1 MSKRPLCGAA
11 LLWAVMLWLLGQMQV
26 SAFTFQTPKLPL
38 KIPLE
43 KAAVSGEIY
52 KKEEFTLYTNLYIK
66 NANLTINSKQ
76 YSIDNVKVHIKR
88 EKCSTAF
95 RCGDKVFVKGR
106 LEEIPLPANLGQ
118 FNERVYN
125 YARGIKWYQS
135 GESVQVLEKNFNLFL
150 KWQNKIKEMWIKGI
164 SKVVPEDKIGFFESV
179 LLGEKRNLDSSQ
191 KILFQIMGCSHILA
205 ISGLHLSIMGGGL
218 LKILQRLSVPF
229 WAAGSIS
236 MIAMILY
243 GGLTGSGAAVM
254 RAAIMFSVWIG
265 ALIWKRTYDFLSSAA
280 LACILLLI
288 KSPLYL
294 YDSSFLLSFGAILG
308 LGLVQPAFFSK
319 KMQRGKKTLGEKTKK
334 LFMDGIKG
342 GIAVWAVL
350 LPMMMYFFYEISV
363 FGIIINL
370 LVLPTAGIL
379 LISGCAGSLLGMCGI
394 ISLGKLVT
402 ALALLILEAYISV
415 GKIIQHIPFA
425 MWITGKPALWK
436 CVCYYMF
443 LILLL
448 CVKNCK
454 KSSKRR
460 KTFWSGIW
468 IASLLLLCV
477 KLPWEIRDITFLDVG
492 QGDCICIHTG
502 NRSCFLID
510 GGSSSVSGVGKY
522 RILPFLKAC
531 GIQEIKGIFVS
542 HTDLDHISG
551 IQEILES
558 VARKE
563 TQIKLERLFLSECEE
578 KKEKL
583 EELEKKGKKA
593 GCKAVYIKKG
603 TKIREGKVQLE
614 CLAPDRKD
622 LECNEGSQA
631 FCMTKGSLKVLF
643 TGDIEG
649 EGENELFQ
657 EIKARGEEYDVLKVA
672 HHGSKNSTKE
682 EFLEIVNPKA
692 SVISCGKDNSYGHPH
707 KELLERLENYT
718 EKMLLTM
725 EEGEIRLTER
735 KNSFCI
741 ESRLGKK
748 RYLFMENE
756 P

>member
-11 LLWAVMLWLLGQMQV
+11 LLWAVILWLLGQMQV

-308 LGLVQPAFFSK
+308 LGLVQPALFSK
-319 KMQRGKKTLGEKTKK
+319 KTQRGKKTLGEKIKK

-460 KTFWSGIW
+460 KTFWSRIW

-593 GCKAVYIKKG
+593 GCKVVYIKKG

-718 EKMLLTM
+718 EKMLFTM

>member
-95 RCGDKVFVKGR
+95 RCGYKVFVKGR

-370 LVLPTAGIL
+370 LVLPTVGIL

-718 EKMLLTM
+718 EKMLFTM

>member
-66 NANLTINSKQ
+66 NANLTINSKR

-718 EKMLLTM
+718 EKMLFTM

>member
-52 KKEEFTLYTNLYIK
+52 KKEEFTLYINLYIK

-454 KSSKRR
+454 KSSKRW
-460 KTFWSGIW
+460 KTFWSRIW

-718 EKMLLTM
+718 EKMLFTM

>member
-1 MSKRPLCGAA
+1 MSKRPLCGAV

-718 EKMLLTM
+718 EKMLFTM

>member
-1 MSKRPLCGAA
+1 MSKRPLCGAS

-718 EKMLLTM
+718 EKMLFTM

>member
-308 LGLVQPAFFSK
+308 LGLVQPALFSK
-319 KMQRGKKTLGEKTKK
+319 KTQRGKKTLGEKIKK

-394 ISLGKLVT
+394 TPLGKLVT
-402 ALALLILEAYISV
+402 APALLILEAYISV

-718 EKMLLTM
+718 EKMLFTM

>member
-657 EIKARGEEYDVLKVA
+657 EIKAKGEEYDVLKVA

-718 EKMLLTM
+718 EKMLFTM

>member
-308 LGLVQPAFFSK
+308 LGLVQPALFSK
-319 KMQRGKKTLGEKTKK
+319 KTQRGKKTLGEKTKK

-415 GKIIQHIPFA
+415 GKIIQNIPFA
-425 MWITGKPALWK
+425 VWITGKPALWK

-558 VARKE
+558 VPRKE

-718 EKMLLTM
+718 EKMLFTM

>member
-415 GKIIQHIPFA
+415 GKIIQNIPFA
-425 MWITGKPALWK
+425 VWITGKPALWK

-558 VARKE
+558 VPRKE

-718 EKMLLTM
+718 EKMLFTM

>member
-135 GESVQVLEKNFNLFL
+135 GESVQVLGKNFNLFL

-394 ISLGKLVT
+394 TPLGKLVT

-460 KTFWSGIW
+460 KTFWSGLW

-718 EKMLLTM
+718 EKMLFTM

>member
-308 LGLVQPAFFSK
+308 LGLVQPALFSK
-319 KMQRGKKTLGEKTKK
+319 KTQRGKKTLGEKIKK

-394 ISLGKLVT
+394 TPLGKLVT

-593 GCKAVYIKKG
+593 GCKVVYIKKG

-718 EKMLLTM
+718 EKMLFTM

>member
-319 KMQRGKKTLGEKTKK
+319 KMQRGKKTLGEKIKK

-718 EKMLLTM
+718 EKMLFTM

>member
-448 CVKNCK
+448 CVKNYK

-460 KTFWSGIW
+460 KTFWSRIW

-718 EKMLLTM
+718 EKMLFTM

>member
-135 GESVQVLEKNFNLFL
+135 GESVQVLKKNFNLFL

-308 LGLVQPAFFSK
+308 LGLVQPALFSK
-319 KMQRGKKTLGEKTKK
+319 KMQRGKKTLGEKIKN

-379 LISGCAGSLLGMCGI
+379 LISGCVGSLLGMCGI
-394 ISLGKLVT
+394 IPLGKLVT
-402 ALALLILEAYISV
+402 AAALLILEAYISV
-415 GKIIQHIPFA
+415 GKAIQNIPFA
-425 MWITGKPALWK
+425 VWITGKPALWK
-436 CVCYYMF
+436 CVCYYVVLF
-443 LILLL
+443 LVLWIKKEKQCRKFFYGILVFCILLL
-448 CVKNCK
+448 Y
-454 KSSKRR
+454 
-460 KTFWSGIW
+460 G
-468 IASLLLLCV
+468 
-477 KLPWEIRDITFLDVG
+477 KLPWETRSLTFLDVG
-492 QGDCICIHTG
+492 QGDCICIHTD

-522 RILPFLKAC
+522 RILPFLKAF

-551 IQEILES
+551 IQEILEC
-558 VARKE
+558 AGKKE
-563 TQIKLERLFLSECEE
+563 TYIKIKTLFLSECEE
-578 KKEKL
+578 TKEKL
-583 EELEKKGKKA
+583 EALEESARKA
-593 GCKAVYIKKG
+593 GCKIVYIKKG
-603 TKIREGKVQLE
+603 TKIREGKIQLE

-631 FCMTKGSLKVLF
+631 FQMTKGRFKALF

-649 EGENELFQ
+649 EGENELFV
-657 EIKARGEEYDVLKVA
+657 ELKERGEKYDVLKVA

-682 EFLEIVNPKA
+682 EFLEVISPKV

-707 KELLERLENYT
+707 KELLKRLKLYT
-718 EKMLLTM
+718 GKIFSTM
-725 EEGEIRLTER
+725 EEGEIRLTES
-735 KNSFCI
+735 KDVFYI

-748 RYLFMENE
+748 RYLFRGNE

>member
-308 LGLVQPAFFSK
+308 LGLVQPALFSK
-319 KMQRGKKTLGEKTKK
+319 KTQRGKKTLGEKIKK

-531 GIQEIKGIFVS
+531 GIQEIKEIFVS

-718 EKMLLTM
+718 EKMLFTM

>member
-350 LPMMMYFFYEISV
+350 LSMMMYFFYEISV

-718 EKMLLTM
+718 EKMLFTM

>member
-26 SAFTFQTPKLPL
+26 SAFTFQTPKFPL

-718 EKMLLTM
+718 EKMLFTM

>member
-1 MSKRPLCGAA
+1 
-11 LLWAVMLWLLGQMQV
+11 MLWLLGQMQV

-558 VARKE
+558 VPRKE

-718 EKMLLTM
+718 EKMLFTM

>member
-52 KKEEFTLYTNLYIK
+52 KKEEFTLYINLYIK

-460 KTFWSGIW
+460 KTFWSRIW

-718 EKMLLTM
+718 EKMLFTM

>member
-460 KTFWSGIW
+460 KTFWSRIW

-718 EKMLLTM
+718 EKMLFTM

>member
-502 NRSCFLID
+502 NRSCFFID

-563 TQIKLERLFLSECEE
+563 TQIKLERLFLSECEK

-718 EKMLLTM
+718 EKMLFTM

>member
-191 KILFQIMGCSHILA
+191 KILFQIMGCSHIMA

-718 EKMLLTM
+718 EKMLFTM

>member
-718 EKMLLTM
+718 EKMLFTM

>member
-558 VARKE
+558 VPRKE

-718 EKMLLTM
+718 EKMLFTM

>member
-135 GESVQVLEKNFNLFL
+135 GESVQVLGKNFNLFL

-718 EKMLLTM
+718 EKMLFTM

>member
-66 NANLTINSKQ
+66 NANLTINSKR

-308 LGLVQPAFFSK
+308 LGLVQPALFSK
-319 KMQRGKKTLGEKTKK
+319 KTQRGKKTLGEKIKK

-394 ISLGKLVT
+394 TPLGKLVT
-402 ALALLILEAYISV
+402 APALLILEAYISV
-415 GKIIQHIPFA
+415 GKAIQNIPFA
-425 MWITGKPALWK
+425 VWITGKPALWK

-718 EKMLLTM
+718 EKMLFTM